1 MMVEVT
7 WMQPYLAYI
16 INKHLHKDLVA
27 ARRIIRRSKAFM
39 VVEGEFYKKSIL
51 GVLQR
56 GVKPQE
62 GQLY

>member
-1 MMVEVT
+1 
-7 WMQPYLAYI
+7 
-16 INKHLHKDLVA
+16 
-27 ARRIIRRSKAFM
+27 M